1 MASVKTLAGLLA
13 SAALTAA
20 TASNATCDTSTL
32 DNSTY
37 YYNIT
42 VQDTTAAQVANIT
55 GRGIC
60 DSQQHPSPCP
70 PSNSTKSPT
79 NTATVARWNLMV
91 DVTIPANVGERF
103 WIPAQDC
110 EPDNTSCFLQEA
122 DNPQAECLLGGPRL
136 YYTVNG
142 DTYDKIALRLGMN
155 VSAITSTSNGSPTGA
170 TGGVTNGS
178 QVLEA
183 GQFVKIP
190 QVWSRLFLKRT
201 INSHQNQCSPSVC
214 QLQPYSFGSEGPG
227 VYKDLAEKYATT
239 VGQMMML
246 SATYNY
252 SGNALQGGTPPP
264 ISIPINCTL
273 LSSNYTVLQ

>member
-122 DNPQAECLLGGPRL
+122 DNPQAECLLGGPRQR
-136 YYTVNG
+136 G
-142 DTYDKIALRLGMN
+142 AECGEKAARA
-155 VSAITSTSNGSPTGA
+155 SAVTLDPRGSA
-170 TGGVTNGS
+170 GGETRP
-178 QVLEA
+178 E
-183 GQFVKIP
+183 
-190 QVWSRLFLKRT
+190 
-201 INSHQNQCSPSVC
+201 
-214 QLQPYSFGSEGPG
+214 EGLVDVDIIERCRDG
-227 VYKDLAEKYATT
+227 
-239 VGQMMML
+239 
-246 SATYNY
+246 
-252 SGNALQGGTPPP
+252 
-264 ISIPINCTL
+264 IF
-273 LSSNYTVLQ
+273 

>member
-60 DSQQHPSPCP
+60 DI
-70 PSNSTKSPT
+70 
-79 NTATVARWNLMV
+79 ARWNLMV

-190 QVWSRLFLKRT
+190 Q
-201 INSHQNQCSPSVC
+201 CSPSVC